1 MRKIFLKNLI
11 LLQGLNLIIKPLWL
25 LVIDRKAQLLLG
37 SAYSEYYIIFN
48 LAVVLNILLDIGIQS
63 FNNTGVAADQQ
74 FFKVNFKKIA
84 FAKLLLA
91 LVYFATV
98 AVVGLQSGLG
108 AKLLLIIAVNQ
119 ILTSFVLFFRSNIN
133 GLHHYTLD
141 SILSVSD
148 KFFGILFCIAL
159 FFADMINVY
168 WFAGAQLLATGIS
181 FIIAL
186 YYNLKYHCKIA
197 FDGSIEPFG
206 FKALLIKSLP
216 FALLFALMGF
226 YTRMDVLM
234 MKWLLPDYIYHC
246 GVYAQSFRFLDAAAM
261 FAMLFSGL
269 LLPMFSL
276 LIKANVDVRPLSYM
290 STTLL
295 SIVSLTVA
303 SAAIAF
309 GEDLLYVMYHI
320 EDPVKLAWS
329 ASVFSNIMSAFVP
342 MSLIF
347 VFSTLLTAKRD
358 LKYLNI
364 FAFSA
369 LCCNLILNLILIPA
383 YQSKGASISSLC
395 TQSLFAILCIAR
407 CFYLF
412 KLKLQFI
419 DLGKYALFIGSLAAL
434 SLFLKGMDNV
444 FLSLLLYG
452 GGAVLLVFML
462 RIIDLHHLLIT
473 FKGRLQ

>member
-1 MRKIFLKNLI
+1 MRKVFLKNLI

-25 LVIDRKAQLLLG
+25 LVIDRKAQMLLG
-37 SAYSEYYIIFN
+37 ATYSQYYIIFN

-84 FAKLLLA
+84 YAKFLLA
-91 LVYFATV
+91 LVYFAAV
-98 AVVGLQSGLG
+98 ALLGIRSGLG
-108 AKLLLIIAVNQ
+108 GTLLLIVAVNQ
-119 ILTSFVLFFRSNIN
+119 IMTSFVLFFRSNIN

-148 KFFGILFCIAL
+148 KFFGVIFCIAL
-159 FFADMINVY
+159 FYADMINVF
-168 WFAGAQLLATGIS
+168 WFAGAQLIATAIS

-186 YYNLKYHCKIA
+186 YFNLKYYRKIPLESTLTA
-197 FDGSIEPFG
+197 FN
-206 FKALLIKSLP
+206 FKSLFVKSLP

-234 MKWLLPDYIYHC
+234 MNWLLPDYIYHC

-269 LLPMFSL
+269 LLPMFAR
-276 LIKANVDVRPLSYM
+276 LISANEDVRPLTNMAS
-290 STTLL
+290 TLL
-295 SIVSLTVA
+295 SVVSLTVA
-303 SAAIAF
+303 GAAITF
-309 GEDLLYVMYHI
+309 GEDLLYVMYQI
-320 EDPVKLAWS
+320 PDPDNLAWS
-329 ASVFSNIMSAFVP
+329 ASVFGNIMSAFVP

-364 FAFSA
+364 FAFAA
-369 LCCNLILNLILIPA
+369 LSCNLILNLILIPA

-395 TQSLFAILCIAR
+395 TQSLFAILCMAR

-412 KLKLQFI
+412 KFKLIAKDLLKY
-419 DLGKYALFIGSLAAL
+419 GLFIGALAGIAW
-434 SLFLKGMDNV
+434 LFKGMDNV
-444 FLSLLLYG
+444 LLSLLLYG
-452 GGAVLLVFML
+452 MCAMLLVFLL
-462 RIIDLHHLLIT
+462 RIIDLRQLLIT
-473 FKGRLQ
+473 FKARPQ

>member
-84 FAKLLLA
+84 YAKLLLA

-98 AVVGLQSGLG
+98 VLVGLQSGLG
-108 AKLLLIIAVNQ
+108 AMLLLIIAFNQ

-159 FFADMINVY
+159 FFADMIHVY

-186 YYNLKYHCKIA
+186 FFNLKYYRKIA
-197 FDGSIEPFG
+197 FNGTIEAFS
-206 FKALLIKSLP
+206 FKSLFIKSLP

-234 MKWLLPDYIYHC
+234 MNWLLPDYIYHC

-269 LLPMFSL
+269 LLPMFARL
-276 LIKANVDVRPLSYM
+276 LSANEDVRPLTSM
-290 STTLL
+290 AGTLL
-295 SIVSLTVA
+295 SLVSLTVA
-303 SAAIAF
+303 GAAIAF
-309 GEDLLYVMYHI
+309 GEDLLFVMYHI
-320 EDPVKLAWS
+320 QDPVKLAWS
-329 ASVFSNIMSAFVP
+329 ANVFGNIMSAFVP

-347 VFSTLLTAKRD
+347 VFSTLLTAHRD

-364 FAFSA
+364 FAFTA
-369 LCCNLILNLILIPA
+369 LSCNLILNLLLIPA

-412 KLKLQFI
+412 KFKLLLK
-419 DLGKYALFIGSLAAL
+419 DLGKYVLFIAALAAIT
-434 SLFLKGMDNV
+434 LFLKGMDNV
-444 FLSLLLYG
+444 FMILVLYG
-452 GGAVLLVFML
+452 VASVLLAFLL
-462 RIIDLHHLLIT
+462 RIIDWRQLLIT
-473 FKGRLQ
+473 FRRSPQ